1 MSDNRAGRK
10 WRTFRA
16 DPDATE
22 AGWWED
28 GAVAA
33 TVLIV
38 DDHPPFRALAREVL
52 EAEGYTVVGESRDG
66 RSALAAAKLLRPGL
80 VLLDVQLPD
89 ADGRDLVRGFGCAR
103 VVLVSG
109 RERSS
114 FGRRLLDSGAV
125 GFLAKDELSGAA
137 LRALV
142 GDAG

>member
-1 MSDNRAGRK
+1 
-10 WRTFRA
+10 
-16 DPDATE
+16 
-22 AGWWED
+22 
-28 GAVAA
+28 VAA

-38 DDHPPFRALAREVL
+38 DDHPPFRALAREVI
-52 EAEGYTVVGESRDG
+52 EAEGFTVVGEAVDG
-66 RSALAAAKLLRPGL
+66 RSALAAARLLRPGV

-89 ADGRDLVRGFGCAR
+89 ADGRDLVPSLGCAR

-125 GFLAKDELSGAA
+125 GFLAKDELSGEAF
-137 LRALV
+137 RALI

>member
-1 MSDNRAGRK
+1 M
-10 WRTFRA
+10 
-16 DPDATE
+16 
-22 AGWWED
+22 
-28 GAVAA
+28 AA

-52 EAEGYTVVGESRDG
+52 EAEGYTVVGEAADG
-66 RSALAAAKLLRPGL
+66 RSAVAAARLLRPGL

-89 ADGRDLVRGFGCAR
+89 SDGRDLVPSFGCAR

-125 GFLAKDELSGAA
+125 GFLAKDELSGVTF
-137 LRALV
+137 RALV
-142 GDAG
+142 EGS